1 MEEQRGAHYGDR
13 IEEESHCTHVNR
25 QSSSQEGKTNKNRKD
40 SHVSDKMKRLLVLI
54 SPTHPPNLSIY
65 WQCKMHTV
73 YLICSRGVLVKLQ
86 YICIFLEGM
95 RSLQCKFY
103 FLSVFF
109 LRIYNSNNN
118 TNFMNKTILR
128 LTDLLLSENPFHFIY
143 FLKKKFSILLF
154 QL

>member
-1 MEEQRGAHYGDR
+1 
-13 IEEESHCTHVNR
+13 
-25 QSSSQEGKTNKNRKD
+25 
-40 SHVSDKMKRLLVLI
+40 
-54 SPTHPPNLSIY
+54 
-65 WQCKMHTV
+65 MHTV

-109 LRIYNSNNN
+109 FRIYNSNNN
-118 TNFMNKTILR
+118 TNFINKIILR

-143 FLKKKFSILLF
+143 FLKKILNTFVSIIK

>member
-1 MEEQRGAHYGDR
+1 
-13 IEEESHCTHVNR
+13 
-25 QSSSQEGKTNKNRKD
+25 
-40 SHVSDKMKRLLVLI
+40 
-54 SPTHPPNLSIY
+54 
-65 WQCKMHTV
+65 MHTV

-118 TNFMNKTILR
+118 TNFINKTILR
-128 LTDLLLSENPFHFIY
+128 LTYLLLSENPFHFIY
-143 FLKKKFSILLF
+143 FFKKILNTFVSIIK